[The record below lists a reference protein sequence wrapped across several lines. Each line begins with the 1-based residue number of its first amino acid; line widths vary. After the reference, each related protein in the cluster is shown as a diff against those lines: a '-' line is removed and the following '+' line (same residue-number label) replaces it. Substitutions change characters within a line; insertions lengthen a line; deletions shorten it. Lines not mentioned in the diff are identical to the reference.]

1 MPPAILIDSLV
12 ASSTFILVALG
23 LVLLFSIMGILNFAH
38 GQFYMMGAYV
48 VYYAFQQTG
57 INFFVSLV
65 AAAVVIGLLGLVL
78 EKYIMRPI
86 GQPMQIVVVTVGLSS
101 VFEGVITL
109 IAGPAPKSV
118 NTSFPG
124 TFTLGNISL
133 SNERV
138 ATVVIAVILIAALWL
153 FIQKT
158 KFGLAMRA
166 SAQQPTAAGL
176 FGIHVARTASIVM
189 GIGCG
194 LAALAGGIM
203 APLFYVDPW
212 IGGPQVVWA
221 LMAIVIG
228 GMGSLGGAVIGG
240 LILGITS
247 SIVAYYIGFWS
258 QLLSFGLVIA
268 ILLIRP
274 EGLFGIAEK

>member
-1 MPPAILIDSLV
+1 ILIDSLV
-12 ASSTFILVALG
+12 LSSMYILMASG

-38 GQFYMMGAYV
+38 GQFYMIGAYI
-48 VYYAFQQTG
+48 VYYVFQQAG
-57 INFFVSLV
+57 VNFFASLIV
-65 AAAVVIGLLGLVL
+65 AAVVMGLIGLLL

-86 GQPMQIVVVTVGLSS
+86 GQPLQIVVVTIALSS
-101 VFEGVITL
+101 VFEGLITL

-118 NTSFPG
+118 TSSFPG
-124 TFTLGNISL
+124 TMTLGNISL
-133 SNERV
+133 SNERI
-138 ATVVIAVILIAALWL
+138 ATVVIAVILIAALWI

-166 SAQQPTAAGL
+166 SAQQPMAAGL
-176 FGIHVARTASIVM
+176 FGIHVARVASIVM

-203 APLFYVDPW
+203 APMFYVDPW
-212 IGGPQVVWA
+212 IGAQPLVMA
-221 LMAIVIG
+221 LLAIVIG
-228 GMGSLGGAVIGG
+228 GMGSLGGAVVGG
-240 LILGITS
+240 LILGIAG

-268 ILLIRP
+268 ILLVRP
-274 EGLFGIAEK
+274 EGLFGISEK

>member
-1 MPPAILIDSLV
+1 MYILM
-12 ASSTFILVALG
+12 ALG

-38 GQFYMMGAYV
+38 GQFYMLGAYV
-48 VYYAFQQTG
+48 VFYVFQQAG
-57 INFFVSLV
+57 INFFASLV
-65 AAAVVIGLLGLVL
+65 VAAVVMGLVGLLIERFV
-78 EKYIMRPI
+78 MRPI
-86 GQPMQIVVVTVGLSS
+86 GQPLQIVVVTIALSA

-118 NTSFPG
+118 TSSFPG
-124 TFTLGNISL
+124 TFNIGTVSI

-138 ATVVIAVILIAALWL
+138 ATVVIAVILIAALYL
-153 FIQKT
+153 FIQQT

-176 FGIHVARTASIVM
+176 FGIQVARVSSIVM

-203 APLFYVDPW
+203 APMFYVDPW
-212 IGGPQVVWA
+212 IGGTPLVMA
-221 LMAIVIG
+221 LLAIVIG
-228 GMGSLGGAVIGG
+228 GMGSLGGAVVGG
-240 LILGITS
+240 LILGITG

-258 QLLSFGLVIA
+258 QLLSFGLVIV
-268 ILLIRP
+268 ILLFRP
-274 EGLFGIAEK
+274 QGLFGISEK

>member
-12 ASSTFILVALG
+12 LSSTFILMALG

-38 GQFYMMGAYV
+38 GQFYMLGAYIV
-48 VYYAFQQTG
+48 FYAFQQYG
-57 INFFVSLV
+57 INFYVSLAI
-65 AAAVVIGLLGLVL
+65 AAIVMGLVGLLL

-86 GQPMQIVVVTVGLSS
+86 GQPLQIIVITIALSF
-101 VFEGVITL
+101 VFEGIITL

-118 NTSFPG
+118 ASSFPG
-124 TFTLGNISL
+124 TTTIGTVSI

-138 ATVVIAVILIAALWL
+138 ATVFIAVLLIAALWL
-153 FIQKT
+153 FVQKT

-176 FGIHVARTASIVM
+176 FGIHVQRIASIVM

-203 APLFYVDPW
+203 APMFYVDPW
-212 IGGPQVVWA
+212 IGVGPIITA
-221 LMAIVIG
+221 LLAIVIG
-228 GMGSLGGAVIGG
+228 GMGSMGGAVVGG
-240 LILGITS
+240 LILGITG

-258 QLLSFGLVIA
+258 QLLSLGLVIV
-268 ILLIRP
+268 ILLVRP
-274 EGLFGIAEK
+274 QGLFGISEK

>member
-12 ASSTFILVALG
+12 LSSMYILMALG

-38 GQFYMMGAYV
+38 GQFYMLGAYI
-48 VYYAFQQTG
+48 VYYGFQQAG

-86 GQPMQIVVVTVGLSS
+86 GQPLQIVVVTIGLSS

-118 NTSFPG
+118 TTSFPG
-124 TFTLGNISL
+124 TFTLGSVSI

-138 ATVVIAVILIAALWL
+138 ATVVIAVLLIVALYT
-153 FIQKT
+153 FVQKT
-158 KFGLAMRA
+158 KLGLALRA
-166 SAQQPTAAGL
+166 AAQQPTAAGL
-176 FGIHVARTASIVM
+176 FGIRVARVSSLVM

-203 APLFYVDPW
+203 APMFYVDPW
-212 IGGPQVVWA
+212 IGATPMVWA
-221 LMAIVIG
+221 LLAIVIG
-228 GMGSLGGAVIGG
+228 GMGSLGGAVVGG
-240 LILGITS
+240 LILGITG

-268 ILLIRP
+268 ILLLRP
-274 EGLFGIAEK
+274 EGLFGISEK

>member
-1 MPPAILIDSLV
+1 VPPAILIDSLV
-12 ASSTFILVALG
+12 LSSMYILMALG

-38 GQFYMMGAYV
+38 GQFYMLGAYV
-48 VYYAFQQTG
+48 VFYGFQQAG

-65 AAAVVIGLLGLVL
+65 GAAVVIGLLGLVL
-78 EKYIMRPI
+78 ERYIMRPI
-86 GQPMQIVVVTVGLSS
+86 GQPLQIVVVTIGLSS

-118 NTSFPG
+118 ATSFPG

-133 SNERV
+133 SNERI
-138 ATVVIAVILIAALWL
+138 ATVVIAIMLIVALYV

-176 FGIHVARTASIVM
+176 FGIHVQRIASIVM

-203 APLFYVDPW
+203 APMFYVDPW
-212 IGGPQVVWA
+212 IGAAPMTFA
-221 LMAIVIG
+221 LLAIVIG
-228 GMGSLGGAVIGG
+228 GMGSLGGAVVGG
-240 LILGITS
+240 LILGMAG
-247 SIVAYYIGFWS
+247 SIIAYYIGFWS

-274 EGLFGIAEK
+274 EGLFGVAEK